1 MIICALVM
9 TAAVVPVRNL
19 LWNPE
24 AGLIMKITS
33 VGISVITGIVVY
45 IIMSKLT
52 KLYEAELAFDFAKKI
67 LKKNRQE
74 TED

>member
-1 MIICALVM
+1 
-9 TAAVVPVRNL
+9 
-19 LWNPE
+19 
-24 AGLIMKITS
+24 MKITS